1 MFAKTAMVAVTT
13 VLLLG
18 SAFANDPIEGNW
30 LTQYGQTA
38 AIAPCGGGFYCVTLK
53 TGKYAG
59 SQIGSLK
66 NMGTQYE
73 GKVTDPA
80 RQKTYSGK
88 ATITGDVMKMSGCV
102 LGGLICRARVWNR
115 KP

>member
-1 MFAKTAMVAVTT
+1 MFAKTAIVVVTIS
-13 VLLLG
+13 LLT
-18 SAFANDPIEGNW
+18 SNAFANDPIVGNW

-38 AIAPCGGGFYCVTLK
+38 AITPCGGANYCVTLK

-66 NMGTQYE
+66 NAGGRYKGT
-73 GKVTDPA
+73 VTDPA
-80 RQKTYSGK
+80 RQKSYTGK

-115 KP
+115 K